1 VFLGWRTGEEGRRA
15 AGGGEKGREGKEEG
29 RTVFVVVVTCD
40 LLYSS
45 IH

>member
-1 VFLGWRTGEEGRRA
+1 MCFWVGGLEKRGGGRRGEER
-15 AGGGEKGREGKEEG
+15 REGKEEG

>member
-1 VFLGWRTGEEGRRA
+1 MFLGWRTGEEGRR
-15 AGGGEKGREGKEEG
+15 GRRGEERREGKEEG